1 MPAAEKK
8 KLVATADGELGLT
21 MDPSLLRGATA
32 DLLIKNRS
40 EIFSSNVLSQ
50 KDLAQLHES
59 TAIVSFLHD
68 FFSHSWRTARLDKW
82 AALLLYL
89 NAQAAALA
97 MVATTVLWSLL
108 ESFGVVPRLLVWYYA
123 DRHMMTTGMPVLV
136 GLASGI
142 FFLVHW
148 QRIRSFFGL
157 SPRYCFLDKVCID
170 QVDDARKAAGIASLG
185 AFLGSAEN
193 FVVLFSPDYFSRL
206 WCCYELAAF
215 RHLQVAGK
223 QKITFLP
230 LAFPRVL
237 FANAVAIVAMCLPYA
252 FIPIFGPWFG
262 ADTNAITYTFIN
274 IMSTPGAL
282 LCMWTMYECQRYVD
296 ARDMIDE
303 QLENF
308 SITKTECHDEKDRP
322 RVEREI
328 AKWFGDGDRAEGIRK
343 FDQYVKTDVRELIED
358 MVGKRKPF
366 SASIPWLYIFVSSAG
381 AILLDLV
388 DFATFYLLPTW
399 RDQLYAIVE
408 GASCILVG
416 TPMVPVIFL
425 WCSSKQCRFGGKAPM
440 ILLAPIIM
448 QIPQCLLITGT
459 LSNDFT
465 FCMVQFFC
473 FTVPIGAFVFRDS
486 IANLLG
492 LNKQGRKAL
501 KKQYVQLPTHSYGS
515 NL

>member
-8 KLVATADGELGLT
+8 KLVEKGDGELGLT

-89 NAQAAALA
+89 NVRAAVVA
-97 MVATTVLWSLL
+97 MVGSCFLWAVL
-108 ESFGVVPRLLVWYYA
+108 EDFKVVPRLLVIQGPDYYFS
-123 DRHMMTTGMPVLV
+123 GMPALV
-136 GLASGI
+136 GLCSGVI
-142 FFLVHW
+142 FLINW
-148 QRIRSFFGL
+148 QRVRKAFGL
-157 SPRYCFLDKVCID
+157 GPRYCFLDKVCID
-170 QVDDARKAAGIASLG
+170 QVDQTRKSAGIASLG

-237 FANAVAIVAMCLPYA
+237 FANAVAMSVMSLPHA
-252 FIPIFGPWFG
+252 LLPIFGPWVG
-262 ADTNAITYTFIN
+262 IDINNVDTNLYLALCI
-274 IMSTPGAL
+274 PGSL
-282 LCMWTMYECQRYVD
+282 LSAWTMYEAQRYVD

-308 SITKTECHDEKDRP
+308 SITKTECYDEKDRP

-343 FDQYVKTDVRELIED
+343 FDEYVKTDVRELIED

-366 SASIPWLYIFVSSAG
+366 SAGMPWLYILLSSTC
-381 AILLDLV
+381 AILEDISM
-388 DFATFYLLPTW
+388 FANINQVHGLWDKVFFCMSPLT
-399 RDQLYAIVE
+399 
-408 GASCILVG
+408 CILVG
-416 TPMVPVIFL
+416 TPMVPVLLLWCASKEYRVGGKGPMIFL
-425 WCSSKQCRFGGKAPM
+425 APL
-440 ILLAPIIM
+440 IGW
-448 QIPQCLLITGT
+448 IP
-459 LSNDFT
+459 T
-465 FCMVQFFC
+465 F
-473 FTVPIGAFVFRDS
+473 
-486 IANLLG
+486 
-492 LNKQGRKAL
+492 
-501 KKQYVQLPTHSYGS
+501 
-515 NL
+515 

>member
-8 KLVATADGELGLT
+8 KLVDTDGELGLT

-142 FFLVHW
+142 IFLINW
-148 QRIRSFFGL
+148 QRLRSFIGL
-157 SPRYCFLDKVCID
+157 RPRYCFLDKVCID

-237 FANAVAIVAMCLPYA
+237 FANAVAIAVACLPYA
-252 FIPIFGPWFG
+252 VIPIIGPWLG
-262 ADTNAITYTFIN
+262 IDTNAVTTGFLN
-274 IMSTPGAL
+274 WGCLPGAV

-303 QLENF
+303 QLDNF
-308 SITKTECHDEKDRP
+308 SVTKTECYDEK
-322 RVEREI
+322 I
-328 AKWFGDGDRAEGIRK
+328 A
-343 FDQYVKTDVRELIED
+343 
-358 MVGKRKPF
+358 
-366 SASIPWLYIFVSSAG
+366 FVSSAKSPSG
-381 AILLDLV
+381 LATAIGPRASANSTSMSRQTSASSSRIWSESASHSARAYRGSTSSSRPLARSWWTLL
-388 DFATFYLLPTW
+388 
-399 RDQLYAIVE
+399 
-408 GASCILVG
+408 
-416 TPMVPVIFL
+416 
-425 WCSSKQCRFGGKAPM
+425 
-440 ILLAPIIM
+440 
-448 QIPQCLLITGT
+448 CLLLVTPNRPGRIGCTKSLQARLAFWSARRWSLWS
-459 LSNDFT
+459 LS
-465 FCMVQFFC
+465 
-473 FTVPIGAFVFRDS
+473 GAHRSD
-486 IANLLG
+486 ADWG
-492 LNKQGRKAL
+492 GRRR
-501 KKQYVQLPTHSYGS
+501 
-515 NL
+515 

>member
-8 KLVATADGELGLT
+8 KLVEKGDGELGLT

-59 TAIVSFLHD
+59 TAIVSFLD
-68 FFSHSWRTARLDKW
+68 SFFSHSWRTARLDKW
-82 AALLLYL
+82 AGLLLYL

-97 MVATTVLWSLL
+97 MVAGCVFWALL
-108 ESFGVVPRLLVWYYA
+108 ENLGVVPRLLVYYYE
-123 DRHMMTTGMPVLV
+123 DRHMMVTGMPVLV
-136 GLASGI
+136 GIVSGVV
-142 FFLVHW
+142 FLINW
-148 QRIRSFFGL
+148 QRIRKFFGL
-157 SPRYCFLDKVCID
+157 GPRYCFLDKVCID
-170 QVDDARKAAGIASLG
+170 QVDEVRKSAGIASLG

-206 WCCYELAAF
+206 WCVYELAAF
-215 RHLQVAGK
+215 RHLQVAGR

-237 FANAVAIVAMCLPYA
+237 FANAVGIAVMCLPYA
-252 FIPIFGPWFG
+252 IIPIIGPWLG
-262 ADTNAITYTFIN
+262 IDTNAVT
-274 IMSTPGAL
+274 MSVQNWASVPGSV
-282 LCMWTMYECQRYVD
+282 LCCWTMYECQRYVD

-308 SITKTECHDEKDRP
+308 SITNTECFDEKDRP

-343 FDQYVKTDVRELIED
+343 FDEYVKTDVRELIED

-366 SASIPWLYIFVSSAG
+366 SAGIPWLYIFLSSAG
-381 AILLDLV
+381 AILV
-388 DFATFYLLPTW
+388 DIVFFSTFYTQPTW
-399 RDQLYAIVE
+399 QDQLYVIVG

-416 TPMVPVIFL
+416 TPMVPVVFI
-425 WCSSKQCRFGGKAPM
+425 WCSSKRCRLGGKAPM
-440 ILLAPIIM
+440 ILLAPIIF
-448 QIPQCLLITGT
+448 QIPQCLLITMT
-459 LSNDFT
+459 LSTNFT

-473 FTVPIGAFVFRDS
+473 FTLPIGAVVFRDS
-486 IANLLG
+486 LANLLG
-492 LNKQGRKAL
+492 INNQRKAQ

>member
-1 MPAAEKK
+1 MPAAEMK
-8 KLVATADGELGLT
+8 KLVDGELGLT

-59 TAIVSFLHD
+59 TAIVSFLD
-68 FFSHSWRTARLDKW
+68 SFFSHSWRTARLDKW
-82 AALLLYL
+82 AGLLLYL

-97 MVATTVLWSLL
+97 MVAGTVFWALL
-108 ESFGVVPRLLVWYYA
+108 EDFELVPRLLVYYYE
-123 DRHMMTTGMPVLV
+123 DRHMMVTGMPVLV
-136 GLASGI
+136 GIVSGVV
-142 FFLVHW
+142 FLINW
-148 QRIRSFFGL
+148 QRIRKFFGL
-157 SPRYCFLDKVCID
+157 GPRYCFLDKVCID
-170 QVDDARKAAGIASLG
+170 QVDEVRKSAGIASLG

-237 FANAVAIVAMCLPYA
+237 FANAVAIAAACVPHA
-252 FIPIFGPWFG
+252 FISVFGPWLGIDINNVSTNFYG
-262 ADTNAITYTFIN
+262 ACSY
-274 IMSTPGAL
+274 PGSL
-282 LCMWTMYECQRYVD
+282 LWCWTMYECQRYVD

-328 AKWFGDGDRAEGIRK
+328 AKWFGDGDRDEGIRK
-343 FDQYVKTDVRELIED
+343 FDEYVKTDVRELIED

-366 SASIPWLYIFVSSAG
+366 SSGIPWLYILLSSTC
-381 AILLDLV
+381 AILEDISM
-388 DFATFYLLPTW
+388 FANIYQVHGLWDRVFFAMSPLT
-399 RDQLYAIVE
+399 
-408 GASCILVG
+408 CILVG
-416 TPMVPVIFL
+416 TPMVPVLLLWCASKEYRVGGKGPMIFL
-425 WCSSKQCRFGGKAPM
+425 APL
-440 ILLAPIIM
+440 IGW
-448 QIPQCLLITGT
+448 IPTYFLIVGFVTP
-459 LSNDFT
+459 NPT
-465 FCMVQFFC
+465 FCLIQFPLVLAF
-473 FTVPIGAFVFRDS
+473 GAVVFRDS

-492 LNKQGRKAL
+492 LNKQRKVQ